1 MKEMC
6 AGSQTVGPFFRIGLE
21 YLCAQPDAPPS
32 PDALTIHG
40 CVLDGAGHPVPDAL
54 LELWYADRDG
64 KYSTQPPNSP
74 QCPPPGFA
82 RVATDEAGC
91 FRFQLLKPGQVDTG
105 DGRMQAP
112 HVVVLVFA
120 RGLLRHLI
128 TRMYF
133 PGDAANDAD
142 PVLQSI
148 PAERRATL
156 IPKRDPANPASLQ
169 WNIRLQGEEETVFF
183 AW

>member
-1 MKEMC
+1 MKETC

-21 YLCAQPDAPPS
+21 HLCAQPDAPPS

-40 CVLDGAGHPVPDAL
+40 RVLDGAGHPVPDAL
-54 LELWYADRDG
+54 LELWSADHHG
-64 KYSTQPPNSP
+64 KYATQAPDPP
-74 QCPPPGFA
+74 QWAPPGFV
-82 RVATDEAGC
+82 RVASDEAGC
-91 FRFQLLKPGQVDTG
+91 FRFHLLKPGQVDMG

-112 HVVVLVFA
+112 HAVVLVFA

-133 PGDAANDAD
+133 PGEAANDAD

-148 PAERRATL
+148 PPERRATL
-156 IPKRDPANPASLQ
+156 IPQQDPANPASLQ
-169 WNIRLQGEEETVFF
+169 WHIRLQGEEETVFF